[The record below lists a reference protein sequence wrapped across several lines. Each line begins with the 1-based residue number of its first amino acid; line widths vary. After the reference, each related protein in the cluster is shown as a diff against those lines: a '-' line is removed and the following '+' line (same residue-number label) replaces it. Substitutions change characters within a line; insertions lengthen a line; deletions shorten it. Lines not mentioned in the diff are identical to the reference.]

1 MVAAVLGILIAAVVA
16 GVPAALAAR
25 WLGRRWQALDG
36 AGVVG
41 QVKEASRRVPNTG
54 GIGIT
59 AVVLAGLA
67 CSMLVHVPGF
77 VAWMTQ
83 QIPQA
88 AEHVTRWQSQTASVL
103 WLMGSVLGLHI
114 MGVIDDRKPLRAMP
128 KLLVMLG
135 VSAAF
140 VIGTDTRLLTLLDSH
155 VGGAWLSIV
164 ITILWLTIVT
174 NALNFIDNMDGLSG
188 GIGAIAGACFLATAL
203 IHKQWFVGATLAL
216 LVGAIAGFL
225 VFNYPWKPPKLWRGA
240 SMFMGDGGSLIV
252 GFVLAA
258 MSVRLTYAGI
268 GGGEGE
274 LATGGSTLGAWYGVL
289 TPLVVLCVVLYDM
302 TAVTAIR
309 LWQGK
314 SPFVG
319 DLQHLSHRLHF
330 RGLSKQETVLVIHG
344 LCIMTGLGGV
354 MLASL
359 QPWQAVIVGAQ
370 TLIALVVFAMWEYR
384 AQQGAKKAEEPA
396 R

>member
-1 MVAAVLGILIAAVVA
+1 MIAAVLGILILACVV
-16 GVPAALAAR
+16 GVPMAMIAR
-25 WLGRRWQALDG
+25 GLGRRWQAMDG

-54 GIGIT
+54 GIGIA
-59 AVVLAGLA
+59 AVVLGGLA
-67 CSMLVHVPGF
+67 CSLLIHVEAF
-77 VAWMTQ
+77 ARHVTAW
-83 QIPQA
+83 IPEA
-88 AEHVTRWQSQTASVL
+88 AEHLERWQSQGSSVL
-103 WLMGSVLGLHI
+103 WLMGCVLVLHI
-114 MGVIDDRKPLRAMP
+114 MGVIDDRKPLSAMP

-135 VSAAF
+135 VSCAF
-140 VIGTDTRLLTLLDSH
+140 VLGTDTRLLTLLDGH
-155 VGGAWLSIV
+155 AGGAWLSV
-164 ITILWLTIVT
+164 AITVLWLVVVT

-203 IHKQWFVGATLAL
+203 IHKQWFVGAALAL
-216 LVGAIAGFL
+216 LVGALLGFL
-225 VFNYPWKPPKLWRGA
+225 VFNYPWKRPSKWRGA

-252 GFVLAA
+252 GFMLAA

-268 GGGEGE
+268 GSGNEGDN
-274 LATGGSTLGAWYGVL
+274 LGAWYGVL
-289 TPLVVLCVVLYDM
+289 TPLVVLSVVLYDM

-359 QPWQAVIVGAQ
+359 KPWQAVIVGVQ
-370 TLIALVVFAMWEYR
+370 TLLAVVVFAMWEYR
-384 AQQGAKKAEEPA
+384 ASHATREGARKGEGSNL
-396 R
+396 